1 MNSLSCTSW
10 ASITP
15 LISTSCVQWEH
26 CVNAMQ
32 TLVVSDLSGWYLT
45 ELAIYYHLNFGTQ
58 RANIRINQQLDT
70 PEVNPQVKSETY
82 IHTKHNLDCLKDGSS
97 VTPKTKTTHLGSNT
111 RINANENKQIWL
123 CEHFSD
129 QSCFSGS
136 LVWLMYRSPIGA
148 VIVNWTLQVTCTNI
162 LPGRGGNMFLPQ
174 NSAELWYVHMHR

>member
-1 MNSLSCTSW
+1 MPTS
-10 ASITP
+10 
-15 LISTSCVQWEH
+15 
-26 CVNAMQ
+26 
-32 TLVVSDLSGWYLT
+32 VVPDLSRRYLT
-45 ELAIYYHLNFGTQ
+45 ELVIYFHLNFGTQ

-123 CEHFSD
+123 CEHFLD